1 MRFNL
6 FILAAAALFMTA
18 CGGSTSEG
26 PKEVASKF
34 IKHVNNLEFDKAK
47 AYGTES
53 TNQIL
58 DMIAGFAGMANEK
71 PETTGFEILDVK
83 EDGDKATVTYRNE
96 GADADE
102 TISLVKKDG
111 KWLVDMNKED
121 MDKEDGMD
129 GDDMGDINWEE
140 SFEDATED
148 ATDAI
153 EDAADSAADAVEETM
168 DEVEESVND

>member
-1 MRFNL
+1 MRFTF
-6 FILAAAALFMTA
+6 FIFAAAALFMTA
-18 CGGSTSEG
+18 CGGSSTEG

-140 SFEDATED
+140 SFEEATED
-148 ATDAI
+148 AADTIDETI
-153 EDAADSAADAVEETM
+153 EEVEET
-168 DEVEESVND
+168 VND